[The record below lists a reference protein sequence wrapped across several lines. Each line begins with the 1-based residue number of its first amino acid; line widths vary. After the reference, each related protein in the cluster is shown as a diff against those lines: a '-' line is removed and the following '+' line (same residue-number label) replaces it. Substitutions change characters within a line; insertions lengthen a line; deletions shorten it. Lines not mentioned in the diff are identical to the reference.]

1 MFTIENLIFPSDENG
16 NEPNHFTST
25 FFFFS
30 AYQKLLWEWNE
41 DGSQDADA
49 SAQPPSCFTE
59 MLAVVTRD
67 FVAHLRGLLPPW

>member
-1 MFTIENLIFPSDENG
+1 MKMEMNQTILLLP
-16 NEPNHFTST
+16 
-25 FFFFS
+25 FS

>member
-1 MFTIENLIFPSDENG
+1 MKMEMNQTILLLPS
-16 NEPNHFTST
+16 S
-25 FFFFS
+25 FFS